1 MDEETRALKG
11 LKSICTYCEQISY
24 AVRRFG
30 SKDAFL
36 TDFAYQATC
45 AFSLQQIGELV
56 KVNYSWLRS
65 EDPHFPWSDY
75 IRFRDFAAHNYENV
89 DYDILWMSVSN
100 DVAPIWNEAVR
111 ILESHDGDPV
121 EPKNSKPRRFSLLRR
136 RWPDRIHRTS

>member
-1 MDEETRALKG
+1 M
-11 LKSICTYCEQISY
+11 
-24 AVRRFG
+24 
-30 SKDAFL
+30 FL
-36 TDFAYQATC
+36 ADFAYQTTC

-65 EDPHFPWSDY
+65 ENPDFPWSDY

-111 ILESHDGDPV
+111 ILECHDGGDLM
-121 EPKNSKPRRFSLLRR
+121 NSTKMKSKSRRFGLFRR
-136 RWPDRIHRTS
+136 